1 MASYHPGCQRL
12 YNLLKDRGI
21 NVTIIFS
28 ISHPNNRNNNQFFRK
43 HTFTA
48 FALTFDLTCIF
59 LPLSLL
65 QLDIFYLFSS
75 IITFRTTHND
85 ATLDSPDSNWFWN
98 ISIISKNEPDIKI
111 FPASPLAGW
120 VKDLYQIS
128 LSSSLNCRRKLQNK
142 RAGLWRAE
150 KL

>member
-21 NVTIIFS
+21 NETIIFS
-28 ISHPNNRNNNQFFRK
+28 ISHPNNRNNNQFFQK
-43 HTFTA
+43 THFYC
-48 FALTFDLTCIF
+48 LCFDF
-59 LPLSLL
+59 WFNVPLSLL

-111 FPASPLAGW
+111 FPTSPLAGW